1 MTLSSHT
8 GLVEALCGEEKIFVF
23 HKTEIDP
30 YPGSAY
36 LTRNRVH
43 GTDDDLS
50 ETLRPE

>member
-8 GLVEALCGEEKIFVF
+8 GLIEVPCDKEKIFVF
-23 HKTEIDP
+23 HKIEIDP

-43 GTDDDLS
+43 GTNDDLN
-50 ETLRPE
+50 EVLRPE

>member
-8 GLVEALCGEEKIFVF
+8 GLIEVPSGEEKIFVF

-43 GTDDDLS
+43 GTNDDLS
-50 ETLRPE
+50 ETPRPE